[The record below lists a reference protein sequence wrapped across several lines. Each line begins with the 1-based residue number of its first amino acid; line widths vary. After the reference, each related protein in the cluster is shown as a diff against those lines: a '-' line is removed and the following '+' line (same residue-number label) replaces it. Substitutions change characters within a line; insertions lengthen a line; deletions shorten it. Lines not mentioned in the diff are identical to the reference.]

1 MGTVNKDIE
10 VLQRLASL
18 DSYKAEDKAKL
29 VPLLKKY
36 GIDKPAKTSCKSCW
50 RDAAIMALRE
60 AKKGVETDEG
70 LPKLRGNAAI
80 NGVWHKGRFVSN
92 ETMTREMA
100 EWMDANG
107 FPKQL
112 LER

>member
-1 MGTVNKDIE
+1 METVKTDIE
-10 VLQRLASL
+10 VLQRLAGL
-18 DSYKAEDKAKL
+18 DSYKAADKAEL
-29 VPLLKKY
+29 VPLLEKY
-36 GIDKPAKTSCKSCW
+36 GVDKPTKTSCKSCW

-70 LPKLRGNAAI
+70 LPRLRGNAAI
-80 NGVWHKGRFVSN
+80 NGVWHKGRYVSN

-100 EWMDANG
+100 EWMEANG